1 MVCRDADEKAKDPSA
16 KTSGGN
22 VAKMYG
28 AAAGNGVLENRRQPQ
43 EEDASVEGSAKRRRA
58 EAAACSVMHVQA
70 PGMQQ
75 AEVTGAKKTFE
86 KLEALPLQARCRFL
100 SGHVSWVAA
109 TRMYRNHRVR
119 RWQAYADTA
128 GWSWI
133 AVRMD
138 ERTINARCDGGR
150 SDASSFRCT
159 PPES

>member
-75 AEVTGAKKTFE
+75 AEVTGAKKPLRSSKHFHCRPVVDFCRGMFPGSQQHVCTGTTE
-86 KLEALPLQARCRFL
+86 SAGGRHMQTLQAGPG
-100 SGHVSWVAA
+100 S
-109 TRMYRNHRVR
+109 
-119 RWQAYADTA
+119 
-128 GWSWI
+128 
-133 AVRMD
+133 
-138 ERTINARCDGGR
+138 
-150 SDASSFRCT
+150 
-159 PPES
+159 P